1 LHKIKIIVTEI
12 HYASLCNAQ
21 IAFSLHLFIVTA
33 ETLRLYIQAA
43 AQFGRTEE
51 NTLSANIALG
61 DFGLILPFARKL
73 GFSHLR

>member
-1 LHKIKIIVTEI
+1 MHKIKIIVTEI

-51 NTLSANIALG
+51 NTLFQPISSSAILG
-61 DFGLILPFARKL
+61 
-73 GFSHLR
+73 